1 MNSFDKAPE
10 ISDSE
15 LLMETDF
22 ERWYAVHVRARS
34 EKAIDYRLR
43 EKGLTSFLPL
53 VTEVHRWSDRR
64 KVIEIPLFGC
74 YVFVRLVMNY
84 ANRLKVFDVGGV
96 LSFVGGCGRGIPI
109 PDPEIDA
116 VRTLVSQNVA
126 WSPHPFLAV
135 GERVRIRGGA
145 LDGIEGVLLSHDRAD
160 TLVLSV
166 KALERSLTVS
176 IAGYQVEALGNN
188 PRSFEP
194 VRRSSRSSFNALT
207 GDVPASS
214 QLEA

>member
-176 IAGYQVEALGNN
+176 IAGYQVEALANN
-188 PRSFEP
+188 PQSFEP
-194 VRRSSRSSFNALT
+194 VRRSSRSSFHDLT
-207 GDVPASS
+207 GDTPPSN
-214 QLEA
+214 QLGA

>member
-1 MNSFDKAPE
+1 MSSRDEAPE

-15 LLMETDF
+15 LLMETDC
-22 ERWYAVHVRARS
+22 ERWYAVHVGARS

-64 KVIEIPLFGC
+64 KVIEIPLFAC
-74 YVFVRLVMNY
+74 YVFVRLVMNH

-96 LSFVGGCGRGIPI
+96 LSFVGGCGGGTPI

-116 VRTLVSQNVA
+116 VRTVVSQNVA

-145 LDGIEGVLLSHDRAD
+145 LDGIEGILLSHDRAD

-176 IAGYQVEALGNN
+176 IAGYQVEALANN
-188 PRSFEP
+188 PQSFEP
-194 VRRSSRSSFNALT
+194 MRRSSRSSFHDLT
-207 GDVPASS
+207 GDNPPSS
-214 QLEA
+214 QLGA